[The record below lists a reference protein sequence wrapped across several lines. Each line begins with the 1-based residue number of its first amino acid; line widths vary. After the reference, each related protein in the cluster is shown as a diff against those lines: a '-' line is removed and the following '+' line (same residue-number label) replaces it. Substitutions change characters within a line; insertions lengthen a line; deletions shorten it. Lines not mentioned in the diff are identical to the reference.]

1 MHRTIAE
8 KKKEIATICRKH
20 RVERLEVFG
29 SAARGTD
36 FDPVTSDID
45 FLVEFN
51 SEKDPVTLQRYLGM
65 IEDLRSTMARG
76 GVDLVEEKWIHNPY
90 LKEAINEDREVI
102 FEE

>member
-76 GVDLVEEKWIHNPY
+76 VDLVEEKWIHNPY
-90 LKEAINEDREVI
+90 LKEAINEDREVV